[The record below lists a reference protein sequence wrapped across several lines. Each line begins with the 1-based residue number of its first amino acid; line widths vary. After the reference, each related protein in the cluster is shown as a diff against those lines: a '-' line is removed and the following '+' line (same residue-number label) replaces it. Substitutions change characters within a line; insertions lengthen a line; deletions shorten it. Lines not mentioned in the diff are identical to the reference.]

1 MKADWDRRA
10 RENARYYIATHNFES
25 EVEFSQSGE
34 RDVGNF
40 FLELEHLL
48 QPDVAALD
56 LGCGIGRM
64 DEFVAPKVSH
74 LVGLDVSGEMIARA
88 SARLADVPNL
98 EFVEGDGV
106 GLGPFPDGSFDL
118 VFSYIV
124 FQHAPREVFAGYLPE
139 IFRVLKPGGSFVFQL
154 PEVLH
159 EDPPDPPDDDT
170 FNLRFYR
177 ETKLREQL
185 SEAGFAWESCKR
197 FEIVAQVRV
206 DFLRIHA
213 VRPTD

>member
-1 MKADWDRRA
+1 M
-10 RENARYYIATHNFES
+10 
-25 EVEFSQSGE
+25 
-34 RDVGNF
+34 
-40 FLELEHLL
+40 
-48 QPDVAALD
+48 
-56 LGCGIGRM
+56 
-64 DEFVAPKVSH
+64 
-74 LVGLDVSGEMIARA
+74 
-88 SARLADVPNL
+88 
-98 EFVEGDGV
+98 
-106 GLGPFPDGSFDL
+106 
-118 VFSYIV
+118 
-124 FQHAPREVFAGYLPE
+124 FAGYLPE
-139 IFRVLKPGGSFVFQL
+139 IFRVLKPGGGFVFQL